1 MRRSLGLVVG
11 GIGAIGAALLLRGR
25 RPLAPGADPAQE
37 LRRRLAQARAGSRPS
52 GAPLPVTEPP
62 RPPEPA
68 ARAVEPEPAAEARS
82 AEPDVESRRRQV
94 HERARAAV
102 EAMRGER
109 PRESGS

>member
-1 MRRSLGLVVG
+1 VRRSLGLVVG
-11 GIGAIGAALLLRGR
+11 GIGAIGAVLFLRGR
-25 RPLAPGADPAQE
+25 RPLAPGADPARE
-37 LRRRLAQARAGSRPS
+37 LRRRLAQARTGSRPP
-52 GAPLPVTEPP
+52 APPPPVMEPL

-68 ARAVEPEPAAEARS
+68 SRAVEPEPAAEARN

-109 PRESGS
+109 PREDDS